1 MAERSEAEILG
12 SKTYI
17 RGKSK
22 SCDVRG
28 QKKAP
33 RSKCDY
39 RKGCRTSR

>member
-17 RGKSK
+17 RDKSK
-22 SCDVRG
+22 SCHVRG
-28 QKKAP
+28 QEKAP

-39 RKGCRTSR
+39 RKGCGTSE